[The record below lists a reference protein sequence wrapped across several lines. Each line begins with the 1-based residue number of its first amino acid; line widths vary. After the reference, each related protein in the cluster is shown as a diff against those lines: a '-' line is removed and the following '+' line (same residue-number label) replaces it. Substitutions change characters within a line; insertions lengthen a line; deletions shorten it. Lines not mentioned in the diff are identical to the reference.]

1 MNRRGKDCPAPSN
14 KILNEISAIGADI
27 VEAARDEGL
36 TTIHLAELIHRKT
49 RELAKVFHQLRH
61 PDSRNGGDC

>member
-1 MNRRGKDCPAPSN
+1 MNRRGKSCPTPPN

-36 TTIHLAELIHRKT
+36 TTKHLAELIHSKT
-49 RELAKVFHQLRH
+49 RELAKVFHQLSR
-61 PDSRNGGDC
+61 PDSGNGDD